1 MIQALYN
8 LLLVL
13 LAPFWTTWM
22 FWRTRKRREQPNW
35 AERLGDYRIPRAKG
49 KPRLFLHAVSVG
61 EVVAALPILR
71 EVRSLCPETNVI
83 LSVTTS
89 SGHATAREKAD
100 GLFDH
105 LVYAPLD
112 LPRSTMNAMLRTQ
125 PQVMAFMETELWMN
139 WLWMAKQYEARTM
152 LLNGRISDRS
162 YPRSRKLRFFYRAL
176 FRWLDECYAQT
187 ETDADRLRD
196 LGARQVEVL
205 GNCKYDQATEGL
217 SADASHWRR
226 ELDLAED
233 EPVVVIGSTRGETE
247 ERLVAEALADPRLA
261 KVRVI
266 WAPRHLERVAPLIE
280 RLGTVGQRSLGTNR
294 RITLLDT
301 YGELSQVY
309 AVADVVVIGGGF
321 ADLGGQNLIQPL
333 AHGKPVIHGPHMQNF
348 RDVADEARRAG
359 ATEVASNATE
369 LADALTALLNDSERR
384 KAMGEAGRALVQR
397 HQGASRRYAE
407 KIVAAL
413 RADVE

>member
-1 MIQALYN
+1 VVQALYN
-8 LLLVL
+8 FLLVL

-22 FWRTRKRREQPNW
+22 FWRSRKRKEQPNW
-35 AERLGDYRIPRAKG
+35 SERLGDYRIPRTKG

-61 EVVAALPILR
+61 EVVAAMPILR
-71 EVRSLCPETNVI
+71 EVRSLCPEANII

-89 SGHATAREKAD
+89 SGHATAREKAE

-162 YPRSRKLRFFYRAL
+162 YPRSMRLRFFFRAL
-176 FRWLDECYAQT
+176 FRRLDECYAQT

-205 GNCKYDQATEGL
+205 GNCKYDQAAEGVD
-217 SADASHWRR
+217 ADPGHWRR
-226 ELDLAED
+226 ELGLAET
-233 EPVVVIGSTRGETE
+233 EPVIVIGSTRGEDE

-261 KVRVI
+261 QVRVV
-266 WAPRHLERVAPLIE
+266 WAPRHLERVADIAE
-280 RLGTVGQRSLGTNR
+280 RVGSAGRRSLGTYE

-359 ATEVASNATE
+359 ATQVAANAAE
-369 LADALTALLNDSERR
+369 LADALAALLADSERR
-384 KAMGEAGRALVQR
+384 RTMGDAGRALVRR

-407 KIVAAL
+407 KISAWL